1 MELLHCNNCS
11 TNIDGKFLPR
21 SLQFFPKRLTIKHM
35 LASQVSLSFTSVIN
49 IEKEKMDT
57 SLHNQAFS
65 INQCHE
71 WKGVFQRK
79 QCTDMSDMM
88 LKQKTLHFQGGPG
101 KPLYSWPLRL
111 SNPCNCRNIFEVI
124 SIIAVGFLTTLS
136 GAMPLLWSDISQ
148 EGHFITFSTTL
159 NQWQRFR
166 PERQSF
172 LFVCLH
178 HHVPLA
184 PTICSHH
191 KHQPRPC
198 SPALPTAS
206 MSSLVPAAL
215 LQTCV
220 VTFSSIIHEHLW
232 LPFLILLLLHHFPQS
247 CKVCVPQNVQNGIW
261 ICQSLITKPCSLLF
275 LFVYT
280 WLSPAIDM
288 GDRWRS
294 QGLRQSVGV

>member
-1 MELLHCNNCS
+1 
-11 TNIDGKFLPR
+11 
-21 SLQFFPKRLTIKHM
+21 
-35 LASQVSLSFTSVIN
+35 
-49 IEKEKMDT
+49 
-57 SLHNQAFS
+57 
-65 INQCHE
+65 
-71 WKGVFQRK
+71 
-79 QCTDMSDMM
+79 
-88 LKQKTLHFQGGPG
+88 
-101 KPLYSWPLRL
+101 
-111 SNPCNCRNIFEVI
+111 
-124 SIIAVGFLTTLS
+124 
-136 GAMPLLWSDISQ
+136 MPLLWSDISK
-148 EGHFITFSTTL
+148 ERHCITFSSTL
-159 NQWQRFR
+159 NQWQQFR

-184 PTICSHH
+184 PTICAHH

-198 SPALPTAS
+198 LPALPTAS

-232 LPFLILLLLHHFPQS
+232 LPFLILLLLHHFPHS

-261 ICQSLITKPCSLLF
+261 ICQSLLTKPCSLLF

-294 QGLRQSVGV
+294 QGLRQSVSV